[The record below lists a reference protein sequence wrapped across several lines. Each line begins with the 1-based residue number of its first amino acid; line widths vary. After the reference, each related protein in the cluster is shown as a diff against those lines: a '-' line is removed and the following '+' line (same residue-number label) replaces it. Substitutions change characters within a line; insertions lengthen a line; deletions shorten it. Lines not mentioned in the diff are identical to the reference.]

1 MRARGLRWTPRRL
14 AAQPRSQRRL
24 YFCQIFGG
32 YCAQSGCRLRSVSFP
47 LDDRVCAHS
56 FFWATSFV
64 VITQSI
70 VTRSHTP
77 HTMADE
83 EITLPRGVKDV
94 PAELFIKAYA
104 QHLKQ
109 NDKVQQ
115 L

>member
-1 MRARGLRWTPRRL
+1 
-14 AAQPRSQRRL
+14 
-24 YFCQIFGG
+24 
-32 YCAQSGCRLRSVSFP
+32 
-47 LDDRVCAHS
+47 
-56 FFWATSFV
+56 
-64 VITQSI
+64 
-70 VTRSHTP
+70 
-77 HTMADE
+77 MADE